1 MHSSNK
7 HSIITLSDI
16 IEGNDGICDIK
27 YKDMSLPVGLVLELE
42 KPKPSETDMYTE
54 VFEDSFT
61 NEELFNYLLLNEKR
75 KYKKSKTRKSKPIKI
90 RLSIKNKI

>member
-1 MHSSNK
+1 MHSSSKN
-7 HSIITLSDI
+7 SIITISDI

-27 YKDMSLPVGLVLELE
+27 YKDKSLPLGLILELE
-42 KPKPSETDMYTE
+42 KPSENDAYTE
-54 VFEDSFT
+54 IFEDSVT
-61 NEELFNYLLLNEKR
+61 DEVLFNYLLLNEKR